1 MLLATA
7 PALAYDYDAELAAQN
22 TPSGWTAVS
31 LPVVP
36 TITDANTFNIT
47 DYGAS
52 TTSDDNATAI
62 QAALDAAYAAG
73 GGMVVIPAGEWLS
86 GPLTIKTKTI
96 LHLAAGATL
105 KMTPY
110 GTYPSDGSDFISNSS
125 NSHTDIVI
133 EGEDKETSIIDGQ
146 GADWWAAYEEDSSIS
161 RGTMVRF
168 NRGSRHLVCNLTLKN
183 APGANLTLGR
193 SGNASHM
200 TAHDLIISAPAS
212 ELSTGA
218 SHNTDGI
225 PVWGPYVNIYN
236 CNICNGD
243 DNVVFDSNSQYG
255 HVWNCY
261 FGTGHGASMGSYTQ
275 NVHDILW
282 EDITMEGTTAGI
294 RMKTNAGRSG
304 EVYNITYRNITMTNI
319 RENPIS
325 ITSWYDSPPTVPVAD
340 SNVTDSTSTTP
351 YWHDILIQNVT
362 STGTTYSSN
371 SNKRGNAIYLLG
383 RPEAR
388 IWDVTFDNVQVS
400 AARGMYMSYAH
411 GIVFKNGCK
420 ITNTRTS
427 SQYFA
432 PDITNFQNLVDVD
445 YVGTYD
451 GSASSYDDD
460 GDGGYDS
467 GDTGEGD
474 DSGAPS
480 DNAPTVTPTISAST
494 ATCESGDYVWTFND
508 GYTITTAG
516 GDRGYATAKDYL
528 KYTRNVQFTI
538 ALPDSISITGA
549 TFDGY
554 CNVDG
559 GTSYLAELNGEE
571 YATDTYTFP
580 ARDADPSSDTHSI
593 TLSSAATGT
602 LTFTPK
608 GDGQSCFII
617 TLTGTKTTDTG
628 ITTPYVATLSTNA
641 IYDLQGRR
649 VASDTAVA
657 PGVYVVN
664 GKKVVLK

>member
-1 MLLATA
+1 MSAALTLIASA

-22 TPSGWTAVS
+22 TPDGWTAVS

-36 TITDANTFNIT
+36 DITDANTFNIT

-52 TTSDDNATAI
+52 TTSEDNAEAI
-62 QAALDAAYAAG
+62 QSALDAAYDAG

-86 GPLTIKTKTI
+86 GALVIKGKTI

-110 GTYPSDGSDFISNSS
+110 GVYPSDVATDFISNPNTSS
-125 NSHTDIVI
+125 NVQNDIVI
-133 EGEDKETSIIDGQ
+133 EGEDKETCIIDGQ
-146 GADWWAAYEEDSSIS
+146 GADWWPYYKDTSVK
-161 RGTMVRF
+161 RGTMIRF
-168 NRGSRHLVCNLTLKN
+168 NRGSRHLVCNLTLRN

-212 ELSTGA
+212 ELDEGA

-236 CNICNGD
+236 CEISNGD

-255 HVWNCY
+255 HVWDST

-282 EDITMEGTTAGI
+282 EDITMDGTTAGI
-294 RMKTNAGRSG
+294 RMKTNNDRSG

-319 RENPIS
+319 LENPIS
-325 ITSWYDSPPTVPVAD
+325 ITSWYDTAPTVPVAD
-340 SNVTDSTSTTP
+340 SDVTDSTSTTP

-388 IWDVTFDNVQVS
+388 IWNVTFDNVQVS

-411 GIVFKNGCK
+411 GIVFKNCCN
-420 ITNTRTS
+420 IVNTKTA

-432 PDITNFQNLVDVD
+432 PDITDFQNLVDVD
-445 YVGTYD
+445 YSGSYD
-451 GSASSYDDD
+451 GSCNDDSDGDDD
-460 GDGGYDS
+460 TTDES
-467 GDTGEGD
+467 TQ
-474 DSGAPS
+474 S
-480 DNAPTVTPTISAST
+480 VTATISNST
-494 ATCESGDYVWTFND
+494 ATCESGATEWTFNE
-508 GYTITTAG
+508 GYSIVGANSNA
-516 GDRGYATAKDYL
+516 YANANDYL
-528 KYTRNVQFTI
+528 KCSRNVQFTI
-538 ALPDSISITGA
+538 TLPDGISITEA

-559 GTSYLAELNGEE
+559 GTSYLGELNGEE
-571 YATDTYTFP
+571 YASDTYTYP
-580 ARDADPSSDTHSI
+580 ARDAEVSTASHTI

-617 TLTGTKTTDTG
+617 TLKGTTSTG
-628 ITTPYVATLSTNA
+628 IQQVIAAKTSGNEAV
-641 IYDLQGRR
+641 YDLQGRR
-649 VASDTAVA
+649 MTSGNLH
-657 PGVYVVN
+657 PGVYIVG
-664 GKKVVLK
+664 GKKMIVK

>member
-1 MLLATA
+1 MKNLFISAALMLFVTA
-7 PALAYDYDAELAAQN
+7 PALAYDYDTELAAQN
-22 TPSGWTAVS
+22 TPDGWTAVS

-36 TITDANTFNIT
+36 DITDDNTFDIT
-47 DYGAS
+47 DYDAS
-52 TTSDDNATAI
+52 TSSEDNAEAI
-62 QAALDAAYAAG
+62 QAALDACYAAG

-86 GPLTIKTKTI
+86 GALVIKGKTI

-110 GTYPSDGSDFISNSS
+110 GVYPSDVATDFISNPNTSS
-125 NSHTDIVI
+125 NVQSDIVI

-146 GADWWAAYEEDSSIS
+146 GADWWAAYEEDSSIK
-161 RGTMVRF
+161 RGAMIRF

-200 TAHDLIISAPAS
+200 TAHDLIITAPAS

-236 CNICNGD
+236 CEISNGD

-255 HVWNCY
+255 HVWDCY
-261 FGTGHGASMGSYTQ
+261 FGTGHGASIGSYTA
-275 NVHDILW
+275 NMHDILW
-282 EDITMEGTTAGI
+282 EDITMEGTTSGI
-294 RMKTNAGRSG
+294 RMKTNTGRSG

-319 RENPIS
+319 LENPIS
-325 ITSWYDSPPTVPVAD
+325 ITSWYDDPPTVPLTD
-340 SNVTDSTSTTP
+340 SELTDSTSNTP

-371 SNKRGNAIYLLG
+371 SDKRGNAIYLLG
-383 RPEAR
+383 RPESR
-388 IWDVTFDNVQVS
+388 IKDVTFDNVQVS

-411 GIVFKNGCK
+411 DIVFTNCCK
-420 ITNTRTS
+420 ITNTKTA

-432 PDITNFQNLVDVD
+432 PDITNFENQVDLT
-445 YVGTYD
+445 YTGTYD
-451 GSASSYDDD
+451 GSDCEDVSEDDD
-460 GDGGYDS
+460 
-467 GDTGEGD
+467 DTTD
-474 DSGAPS
+474 DSAES
-480 DNAPTVTPTISAST
+480 VTATISAST
-494 ATCESGDYVWTFND
+494 ATCESGDYTWTFNN
-508 GYTITTAG
+508 GYTVTSAK

-528 KYTRNVQFTI
+528 KYSRNYQFI
-538 ALPDSISITGA
+538 INLPEDVSITEI

-554 CNVDG
+554 CNTSG
-559 GTSYLAELNGEE
+559 GTSYLYELNGVE
-571 YATDTYTFP
+571 YDEDTYVFP
-580 ARDADPSSDTHSI
+580 AVDADPSTASYTI
-593 TLSSAATGT
+593 TLSSAASGT

-617 TLTGTKTTDTG
+617 TLVGTTATG
-628 ITTPYVATLSTNA
+628 IQQVYTIKASDDDIV
-641 IYDLQGRR
+641 YDLQGRR
-649 VASDTAVA
+649 MTSGNLR
-657 PGVYVVN
+657 PGIYIKG
-664 GKKVVLK
+664 GKKMVVK